1 MTTTNDDAAN
11 APHAGPVSP
20 DWRKVLAE
28 PPLAIAGDLD
38 QRWVAIQYGLQ
49 CWNACAEH
57 VAGPLR
63 QALSECAKAVGA
75 GAAPDCSVEFLRE
88 VPREVGLVVA
98 KLRERVAELEQ
109 ENAVLAESIAL
120 GPGSEA
126 VKSISDELDRLRAE
140 NEALRADLEWI
151 SVEWGGIRHD
161 YAAWVLRRGGTGDL
175 GDLRSFID
183 AARSTGQSKAE
194 GDSNA
199 HR

>member
-1 MTTTNDDAAN
+1 MSNDYTL
-11 APHAGPVSP
+11 PPVPSL
-20 DWRKVLAE
+20 RLY
-28 PPLAIAGDLD
+28 
-38 QRWVAIQYGLQ
+38 QRGYERFDMEDYGH
-49 CWNACAEH
+49 ACAEH
-57 VAGPLR
+57 VRAPLLARIAELDGRLTTIHGAYSHAELLR
-63 QALSECAKAVGA
+63 QN
-75 GAAPDCSVEFLRE
+75 
-88 VPREVGLVVA
+88 
-98 KLRERVAELEQ
+98 AE
-109 ENAVLAESIAL
+109 
-120 GPGSEA
+120 
-126 VKSISDELDRLRAE
+126 DDRDRLRAE

>member
-1 MTTTNDDAAN
+1 MSNDYTLPPIGRDTLMACVRDLGFTTWAQTDKVVCAISPTVLDYG
-11 APHAGPVSP
+11 HAV
-20 DWRKVLAE
+20 
-28 PPLAIAGDLD
+28 
-38 QRWVAIQYGLQ
+38 
-49 CWNACAEH
+49 
-57 VAGPLR
+57 
-63 QALSECAKAVGA
+63 
-75 GAAPDCSVEFLRE
+75 AAPLLARI
-88 VPREVGLVVA
+88 
-98 KLRERVAELEQ
+98 AELETQ
-109 ENAVLAESIAL
+109 IESDRKRTHGYSQDFVDSLRA
-120 GPGSEA
+120 GC
-126 VKSISDELDRLRAE
+126 DRLRAE